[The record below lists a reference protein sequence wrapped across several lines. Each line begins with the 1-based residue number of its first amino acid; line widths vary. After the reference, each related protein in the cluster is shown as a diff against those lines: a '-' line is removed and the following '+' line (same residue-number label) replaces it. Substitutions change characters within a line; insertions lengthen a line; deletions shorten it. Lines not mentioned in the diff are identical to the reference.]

1 MSVEGKGF
9 YIWKV
14 RDAEG
19 GDPAKIVAAAQAG
32 GYTHVLLKIADGQYA
47 YNLDRNSNTDLLAP
61 VVDALHTAGISAWGW
76 HYVYGYN
83 PGAEANIA
91 VKRLQQLNLDGYVI
105 DAEIEYKQ
113 PGRVNAARHYMDRLR
128 RAYPNLPM
136 ALSSFRFPSYH
147 PQLPWKEFLDKVDY
161 NMPQVYWEKAHN
173 PEPQL
178 QRTLREFEA
187 KAPFRPVIPTGP
199 AYRTGRWAPSIE
211 DTTKFMDTVKGLG
224 LKGCNFF
231 SWDECRRDLPH
242 IWDAAAAYQWNPP
255 PPPPA
260 PALIPEIPAPPPP
273 APPAP
278 DIIDEYFTALNAR
291 DPNRVNNLYLP
302 DAVHITFVR
311 SVRGSEALRSWYVN
325 LFTQLLTEPTF
336 TLTGT
341 SGKGNSRHFTWTAS
355 SQKGRVNNGS
365 DTFGLL
371 DGKIAYHYS
380 FFHISR

>member
-1 MSVEGKGF
+1 MTVEGKGF

-32 GYTHVLLKIADGQYA
+32 GFTHVLLKIADGAYA
-47 YNLDRNSNTDLLAP
+47 YNLDKASNTDYCAP
-61 VVDALHTAGISAWGW
+61 VVDALRTAGIDVWGW

-83 PGAEANIA
+83 PATEANIA
-91 VKRLQQLNLDGYVI
+91 IQRLQQLKLDGYVI

-113 PGRVNAARHYMDRLR
+113 AGRVNAARHFMDRLR
-128 RAYPNLPM
+128 RAFPNLPM

-161 NMPQVYWEKAHN
+161 NMPQVYWEKNHN
-173 PEPQL
+173 PGPQM

-187 KAPFRPVIPTGP
+187 KSPFRPLIPTGP
-199 AYRTGRWAPSIE
+199 AYRTGRWAPSVE
-211 DTTKFMDTVKGLG
+211 DTNNFMDTVKACSM
-224 LKGCNFF
+224 KGANFF

-242 IWDAAAAYQWNPP
+242 IWDAVSAYQWNPP
-255 PPPPA
+255 PPKA
-260 PALIPEIPAPPPP
+260 
-273 APPAP
+273 
-278 DIIDEYFTALNAR
+278 DIVDEYLTALNSHDAGQ
-291 DPNRVNNLYLP
+291 VNNLYLP
-302 DAVHITFVR
+302 GAVHTTFVKT
-311 SVRGSEALRSWYVN
+311 VQGSEALRAWYDN
-325 LFTQLLTEPTF
+325 LFTQLLPDSAF
-336 TLTGT
+336 TLTGA
-341 SGKGNSRHFTWTAS
+341 SGKGNSRHFTWTAQS
-355 SQKGRVNNGS
+355 ARGRVNNGS

>member
-1 MSVEGKGF
+1 M
-9 YIWKV
+9 
-14 RDAEG
+14 
-19 GDPAKIVAAAQAG
+19 
-32 GYTHVLLKIADGQYA
+32 
-47 YNLDRNSNTDLLAP
+47 
-61 VVDALHTAGISAWGW
+61 
-76 HYVYGYN
+76 
-83 PGAEANIA
+83 
-91 VKRLQQLNLDGYVI
+91 I

-128 RAYPNLPM
+128 RAFPNLPM
-136 ALSSFRFPSYH
+136 ALSSYRFPSYH

-187 KAPFRPVIPTGP
+187 KSPFRPVIPTGP
-199 AYRTGRWAPSIE
+199 TYRTGRWAPSVE
-211 DTTKFMDTVKGLG
+211 DTNKFMDTVKGLD
-224 LKGCNFF
+224 LKGAISSPGTNAGATYRIFGM
-231 SWDECRRDLPH
+231 
-242 IWDAAAAYQWNPP
+242 PP
-255 PPPPA
+255 QPTSGINLCHPPTPA
-260 PALIPEIPAPPPP
+260 PTPEVPAPPPP
-273 APPAP
+273 APPTP
-278 DIIDEYFTALNAR
+278 DIIDEYFTAMNAR

-311 SVRGSEALRSWYVN
+311 SVRGSEALRAWYSN
-325 LFTQLLTEPTF
+325 LFTQLLPEPTF

-380 FFHISR
+380 FFHVSR